1 MTVTISRGGVGG
13 SSGRVAATTEGLG
26 WAVVDGLTFAG
37 VKEGK
42 SASKEDERWMNY
54 IWKNLPRYSP
64 RGAGGGRL
72 AVVED
77 FSCGAGG
84 KFLVLNVPHGSSAR

>member
-1 MTVTISRGGVGG
+1 
-13 SSGRVAATTEGLG
+13 
-26 WAVVDGLTFAG
+26 
-37 VKEGK
+37 
-42 SASKEDERWMNY
+42 MNY

-84 KFLVLNVPHGSSAR
+84 KFLQVWKEPRGGILVVRREKPGKFRPGELKSNQKQ

>member
-1 MTVTISRGGVGG
+1 MTVTTSRGGVGG

-42 SASKEDERWMNY
+42 SALKVSDCFVAVKTFM
-54 IWKNLPRYSP
+54 LFS
-64 RGAGGGRL
+64 GG
-72 AVVED
+72 
-77 FSCGAGG
+77 
-84 KFLVLNVPHGSSAR
+84 